1 MTSLVLFD
9 LDNTLVDRAA
19 GLRSWAAEF
28 CAENGI
34 AGEEIPWIER
44 ADGDGLVPKEEFFS
58 RVRERYALTDAVPEL
73 WARYRE
79 RHPALIPA
87 FPGAPAGLDAL
98 REAGWRI
105 GVVSNG
111 FADVQHRTLTHSGVA
126 ERVDA
131 WAVSGAED
139 VRKPDRRLFEIAA
152 ERCGSALGNGG
163 WMVGDSPAA
172 DVVGGR
178 RAGLGTIWVKRDRP
192 WPDGLLGPDHTVTDV
207 RAAIALLL
215 DPSSPK

>member
-1 MTSLVLFD
+1 MTSLALFD

-19 GLRSWAAEF
+19 GLWAWAAEF
-28 CAENGI
+28 CAEHGI
-34 AGEEIPWIER
+34 TSEEVRWIER

-58 RVRERYALTDAVPEL
+58 RVRERYALADTVPEL

-79 RHPALIPA
+79 RHPALIPPL
-87 FPGAPAGLDAL
+87 PGALTGLGAL
-98 REAGWRI
+98 REEGWRI

-111 FADVQHRTLTHSGVA
+111 FADVQHRTLRHSGVA

-152 ERCGSALGNGG
+152 ERCGSALEDGG

-178 RAGLGTIWVKRDRP
+178 RAGLGTVWVDRGSP
-192 WPDGLLGPDHTVTDV
+192 WPEGLPGPDHTVTDV
-207 RAAIALLL
+207 RWAFSFLL
-215 DPSSPK
+215 S